1 MAAQIVKYSQDGKGL
16 IFHPHR
22 TRQGKE
28 PFGFIKYKNFFESI
42 EMMKRDTQIKRKQA
56 AEII

>member
-1 MAAQIVKYSQDGKGL
+1 MKYSQDGKGL